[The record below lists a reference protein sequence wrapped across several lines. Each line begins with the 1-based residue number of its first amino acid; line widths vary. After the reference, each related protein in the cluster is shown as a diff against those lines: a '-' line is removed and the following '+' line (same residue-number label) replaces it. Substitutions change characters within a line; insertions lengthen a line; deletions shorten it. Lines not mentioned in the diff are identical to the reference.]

1 MDVYARNNPRVVRGW
16 TFFDWANSAFAL
28 VITVAIFPEYF
39 LAVVDPE
46 IELGRMTMSASSLYA
61 YAISAAY
68 LLIAAF
74 SPWLSGIADYGG
86 RKMWFMRFFTIMGSV
101 ACVGLFFF
109 QGMDTLWLGTGAFII
124 AMIGFAGGLVFYNSY
139 LPEIVTEDQYDRVSA
154 RGFAMGFIG
163 SVILLI
169 INLLML
175 QKPLW
180 FGLPEEGTL
189 PARIS
194 FAMVGLWW
202 LGFALIPF
210 NRLPLDIRRKER
222 LLPLAFKGWDELKKV
237 RTELSGQEQTKR
249 FLLSFFFYSA
259 GAQTVLFLA
268 ATFAKVEMDFGTA
281 ELILLILL
289 LQIIA
294 IFGAY
299 FFAWLSG
306 RRGNKFAISVILLIW
321 TSICLV
327 AYFVT
332 QKYQFYLL
340 ALAVGS
346 VMGGIQAMSRSTYAK
361 LIPENTPDTASYF
374 SFYDVLEKVAIVSG
388 TFSFGLIEQLTG
400 DIRNSILVLTIFF
413 VVSLLLFRR
422 VHIQHG
428 MAAHAPA

>member
-1 MDVYARNNPRVVRGW
+1 MDDYTRNNPRVVRGW

-46 IELGRMTMSASSLYA
+46 ISLGRLTMSSSSLYA

-101 ACVGLFFF
+101 ACLGLFFF

-139 LPEIVTEDQYDRVSA
+139 LPLIVTEDQYDRVSA

-163 SVILLI
+163 SVLLLI
-169 INLLML
+169 VNLLML

-237 RTELSGQEQTKR
+237 QRELAVQEQTKR

-321 TSICLV
+321 TSICVV

-332 QKYQFYLL
+332 QKYQFYIL
-340 ALAVGS
+340 AMAVGS

-361 LIPENTPDTASYF
+361 LIPENTPDTTSYF

-400 DIRNSILVLTIFF
+400 NIRNSVLVLTVFF
-413 VVSLLLFRR
+413 ILSLLLFRR
-422 VHIQHG
+422 VRIHHG
-428 MAAHAPA
+428 VGAHVG